1 MYCFSQ
7 LILTSSH
14 LLILPVGQPIPIEG
28 SLVFIPLT
36 NSQCARKVVSHNEL
50 DMKIFIPITITLS
63 ALCLARADR
72 RQEVPIAGI
81 FEAGSVGESAFSF
94 AVYAYNKNSH
104 NPFYLLP
111 KLSIL
116 TPPHDALRVMDR
128 FCDLVSDNVLAVF
141 VSELAFDE
149 EVNRVLTNT
158 AAALQIPLITTA
170 DGRGGVFT
178 RNLMPTTKEALAEV
192 LVHENWTAFA
202 YLTTSMEGVRR
213 LGQLVGEL
221 KERGSNL
228 SLTEVTVHYVGV
240 RGMNERELQGSLVAL
255 DGALKKRVTRRVVVD
270 SRVVETNQLM
280 RMFSRMGMNRGEY
293 EFLFASLNVA
303 DTDLVDYIYSGVK
316 LAGYRLM
323 DPERADV
330 KQFAAEWTNWNSRS
344 STVPHLPPIAS
355 TTTTNSPPFYH
366 AALMADAVGLFTST
380 LHCRL
385 QQMEPHRANA
395 SLAEL
400 TAAALQMR
408 QQPSL
413 SGGSSKRNGG
423 GRSSCY
429 LGGRLMYQHGAYQV
443 RGLGVI
449 ADLRRHF
456 VTVDVDDGCGDI
468 GLRGL
473 TGDLRTSVEER
484 EAREL
489 VLWSAMDTVG
499 LQPVARWSST
509 THLDFEAFK
518 PPHITKDP
526 HTTPEPSGDSTG
538 SERLPQVWE
547 EDFDPSVV
555 IDRQRLADY
564 HNRTIRVV
572 TIWSKPFVQPKPR
585 KLGAPEAHGIDGF
598 EGFCVDLLEEI
609 SKIVG
614 FKYDIHIVYDG
625 IFGTK
630 IGEMPPQRVEVL
642 SRRSLSNLVDRRVET
657 RRLQVWNGLIGEILN
672 NTADLVMAPLTVN
685 YLRAQVVE
693 FSEPFLAFG
702 LSLIIKK
709 PGKQKSGSLSFLR
722 PLSNAVWFA
731 VFGAWITVS
740 LGLYVIA
747 RISPT
752 EWQVTTDPVT
762 GRRHCNRRFTLGNSV
777 WISFAAFVQQ
787 GVDFSPRA
795 PGTRIVIAVWWFVT
809 LILIAFYTANL
820 AAFLTIS
827 LRVPPI
833 NSWNDLLKSDMEYGS
848 LKSGSTR
855 DFFFNTKL
863 EPFAQLGA
871 WMKRNAHALANNLE
885 EGVDRV
891 RSSKGKYAFV
901 LESVMNEYV
910 NNREPCD
917 TMMAG
922 SAFGNYGYGIALPR
936 RSPMREVLS
945 DAVLRLRESQVLA
958 NLRKK
963 WWIERG
969 QCSSAAD
976 TDRSAADA
984 LALINV
990 AGVFHILVGG
1000 LLLALLVAAVELVW
1014 HMQWKQRGRWWRQR
1028 SKVAEVIGKSTK
1040 LGAEARMGGNEVD
1053 PWTMQMQ

>member
-1 MYCFSQ
+1 MQ
-7 LILTSSH
+7 
-14 LLILPVGQPIPIEG
+14 IPI
-28 SLVFIPLT
+28 
-36 NSQCARKVVSHNEL
+36 A
-50 DMKIFIPITITLS
+50 ITITLT
-63 ALCLARADR
+63 ALCLVRADR

-81 FEAGSVGESAFSF
+81 FEAGSIGESAFSF
-94 AVYAYNKNSH
+94 AVYAYNKNSR

-141 VSELAFDE
+141 VSELAFDG
-149 EVNRVLTNT
+149 EVNRVLANT

-170 DGRGGVFT
+170 DGRGGVYT
-178 RNLMPTTKEALAEV
+178 RNLMPTTTEALAEV
-192 LVHENWTAFA
+192 LVHENWTTFA
-202 YLTTSMEGVRR
+202 YLTTTMEGVGR
-213 LGQLVGEL
+213 LGQLIGEL
-221 KERGSNL
+221 QEWGSNL
-228 SLTEVTVHYVGV
+228 SLAEVTVHYVGV
-240 RGMNERELQGSLVAL
+240 REMDERELQESLVAL
-255 DGALKKRVTRRVVVD
+255 DGALKKRVARRVVVD
-270 SRVVETNQLM
+270 SRVAETNRLM

-323 DPERADV
+323 DPERSDV
-330 KQFAAEWTNWNSRS
+330 KLFTAEWNNWNSRGL
-344 STVPHLPPIAS
+344 TVPHLTPTAS
-355 TTTTNSPPFYH
+355 TTATTTPPFYH
-366 AALMADAVGLFTST
+366 AALMADAVALFTST

-400 TAAALQMR
+400 TAAALRMR

-413 SGGSSKRNGG
+413 SSGGGDGG
-423 GRSSCY
+423 GRSGCY

-443 RGLGVI
+443 RGLGAI
-449 ADLRRHF
+449 AELRRRF
-456 VTVDVDDGCGDI
+456 VAVDVGDGCGDM

-473 TGDLRTSVEER
+473 TGDLRTCMEER
-484 EAREL
+484 EAGEL
-489 VLWSAMDTVG
+489 VLWSAMDTMG
-499 LQPVARWSST
+499 LQPVARWSPT
-509 THLDFEAFK
+509 THLNFDAFK
-518 PPHITKDP
+518 PRLVEK
-526 HTTPEPSGDSTG
+526 EPDIAPKPSEEFEG

-547 EDFDPSVV
+547 EDFDPSVA

-564 HNRTIRVV
+564 RNRTIRVV

-585 KLGAPEAHGIDGF
+585 KLGAPEARGIDRF

-609 SKIVG
+609 SKMVG

-630 IGEMPPQRVEVL
+630 IGELPPQRVEVL
-642 SRRSLSNLVDRRVET
+642 SRRPLSNLVDRRVET

-672 NTADLVMAPLTVN
+672 NTADLVVAPLTVN

-731 VFGAWITVS
+731 IFGAWITVS

-762 GRRHCNRRFTLGNSV
+762 GKRYYNRRFTLGNSV

-787 GVDFSPRA
+787 GVDFAPRA
-795 PGTRIVIAVWWFVT
+795 PGTRLLIAVWWFVT

-833 NSWNDLLKSDMEYGS
+833 NSWSDLLKSDMEYGS

-871 WMKRNAHALANNLE
+871 WMKRNTHALASNLE
-885 EGVDRV
+885 EGVERV

-917 TMMAG
+917 TMMVG

-936 RSPMREVLS
+936 RSPMREALS
-945 DAVLRLRESQVLA
+945 DAVLRLRESQVLT

-969 QCSSAAD
+969 QCSAAAD
-976 TDRSAADA
+976 ADRSAANA

-1000 LLLALLVAAVELVW
+1000 LLLALLVAAVELSW
-1014 HMQWKQRGRWWRQR
+1014 HMRWKQKRRWWWWWRR
-1028 SKVAEVIGKSTK
+1028 SETTEGIRKSTK
-1040 LGAEARMGGNEVD
+1040 LEAAAGLESNEVD
-1053 PWTMQMQ
+1053 PWTMQIQ

>member
-1 MYCFSQ
+1 MYCFSR
-7 LILTSSH
+7 LILTGSH

-36 NSQCARKVVSHNEL
+36 NSQCARKFVSHNEL
-50 DMKIFIPITITLS
+50 AMKILIPITITLS
-63 ALCLARADR
+63 ALCLVRADR

-128 FCDLVSDNVLAVF
+128 FCDLVGDNVLAVF

-149 EVNRVLTNT
+149 EVNWVLTNT

-170 DGRGGVFT
+170 DGRGGAFT
-178 RNLMPTTKEALAEV
+178 RNLMPTATEALAEV
-192 LVHENWTAFA
+192 LIHENWTTFA

-255 DGALKKRVTRRVVVD
+255 DGALKKKVARRVVVD

-323 DPERADV
+323 DPERADM

-344 STVPHLPPIAS
+344 STVPHLPPVAS

-400 TAAALQMR
+400 TVAALKMR

-484 EAREL
+484 KAREL
-489 VLWSAMDTVG
+489 VLWSAMDTMG

-518 PPHITKDP
+518 PPHITKGP
-526 HTTPEPSGDSTG
+526 HTTPGPSEDSTG
-538 SERLPQVWE
+538 GERLPQVWE

-555 IDRQRLADY
+555 IDRQRLSDY

-871 WMKRNAHALANNLE
+871 WMKQNAHALANNLE
-885 EGVDRV
+885 EGVERV

-969 QCSSAAD
+969 QCSSTAD
-976 TDRSAADA
+976 SDRSAANA

-1014 HMQWKQRGRWWRQR
+1014 HVQWKQRGRWWRQR
-1028 SKVAEVIGKSTK
+1028 STVAKVIGRSTK
-1040 LGAEARMGGNEVD
+1040 LGAKARMEGNEVD